1 MDRQGRSLRKTFLAG
16 MIVLC
21 FLLAG
26 SLCLL
31 AIVSIWIGLH
41 SFPQRGFWVPVL
53 AGSICFLLV
62 LWALVRLTRFLR
74 SQMAEDGIVNL

>member
-1 MDRQGRSLRKTFLAG
+1 

-26 SLCLL
+26 SLCFL
-31 AIVSIWIGLH
+31 AIVSIWFGLH